1 MVSNTVQVLR
11 RTETHL
17 SNWLSVIARTVPM
30 PGRIQAEDYHS
41 LRQADYVSVLA
52 ITDDGRVPLVRQYRP
67 ALEKFTLELPG
78 GLRDGDE
85 DPEEAALR
93 ELREET
99 GLQAAGAP
107 DALGCLAPDNGRLE
121 NRLWTYMVWVQAEE
135 LPGWQ
140 PEPGM
145 ERLLVPRTQL
155 REWILEGK
163 FDHAPH
169 IAMIGLAM
177 IRGLFDWEDSQ
188 FSRPARLNDPAI
200 VTLDQSTQ

>member
-1 MVSNTVQVLR
+1 MASTTAQVLR

-17 SNWLSVIARTVPM
+17 SPWSSVMARTILM
-30 PGRIQAEDYHS
+30 PGKTQAEDYHS

-52 ITDDGRVPLVRQYRP
+52 VTEDGRVPLVRQYRP

-85 DPEEAALR
+85 EPEEAALR

-99 GLQAAGAP
+99 GLQAADAP
-107 DALGCLAPDNGRLE
+107 DALGCLAPDHGRLE
-121 NRLWTYMVWVQAEE
+121 NRLWAYMVRVQAGD

-140 PEPGM
+140 PEPGV
-145 ERLLVPRTQL
+145 ERLLVPRAQL
-155 REWILEGK
+155 REWILDGK

-177 IRGLFDWEDSQ
+177 IHGLFDWDTRS
-188 FSRPARLNDPAI
+188 SRPARLKAPAT
-200 VTLDQSTQ
+200 VTTDKSTQ